1 VVLNLCIAS
10 LTKTPSTLTYAN
22 VRRNKFWNMAHRGI
36 CGLNK
41 QIDKLMLFTEFNG
54 KDIGEINEL
63 IVVIVFASVSSDNLY
78 HLL

>member
-1 VVLNLCIAS
+1 
-10 LTKTPSTLTYAN
+10 
-22 VRRNKFWNMAHRGI
+22 MAHRGI